1 MSETGEILFIIFV
14 IIAWIMMAYTLNF
27 HYLSFRSR
35 RNNRHED
42 MRIQNQKVKKSSH
55 FPQVTIQLPIYNE
68 KYVAR
73 RLIDAVCK
81 IDYPK
86 ELIEIQVLDDSD
98 DETSE
103 VIDSLV
109 DSFIQ
114 EGYDIKVIRR
124 NSRVGFKAGAL
135 QNGLKV
141 AKGEFI
147 AIFDADFIPPTNFL
161 ERVIPYFSNSKI
173 GLVQCRWGHVN
184 EGYSVLT
191 GAQAVSLDLHFL
203 VEQKA
208 KSISHLFMNFNGTA
222 GMWRASC
229 IVDAGGWHTRTLVED
244 LDLSYRAQLKGWK
257 CIFVEDIIV
266 DAELPVQMNA
276 AKRQQFRWA
285 KGSMQVAS
293 KLLID
298 ILGHGGLSLD
308 TKVQVFIQLTKHV
321 INPLFLIQFLIFPI
335 LLALNIK
342 IQTTAWSA
350 VAGIAIYVI
359 LGPASYIFMI
369 RKIWGKNWKSKA
381 LQYLFLIFFASGISI
396 NNAIAVIDAMIGKKN
411 EFLRTPK
418 FGVMQKKQKWENN
431 SYVLPFTKTTVIEI
445 FFAMYGCLAM
455 IISLMSGNPLFIPV
469 IALQTLGFVYVA
481 YLSITQSLTR
491 NDNKRSFKDVSHPN
505 RHYSSKSLNDFE
517 AIYFKKREVINTRS
531 YLKSLIKTS
540 VTRKDEAK
548 IYRRQS
554 KVLGIGLLIF
564 VFVTGIFVY
573 LGYQTTIYPLDRA
586 VAYLERAE
594 TAQTPEVLVDYVN
607 LAKQNLPSEGNPVW
621 PFATARTDFN
631 SIQNELDALALR
643 GRLVSY
649 LEPNSE
655 SYNTALID
663 MHNSV
668 QKISTNLTEATPFL
682 FASLT
687 NIILA
692 SAWILVMAIIF
703 KVVTRK
709 RENIKDYEQQ

>member
-1 MSETGEILFIIFV
+1 MSGTGELLFIIFI
-14 IIAWIMMAYTLNF
+14 IIAWIMTAYTLNF

-35 RNNRHED
+35 RNSRHESI
-42 MRIQNQKVKKSSH
+42 RIKNQEVKNGSH
-55 FPQVTIQLPIYNE
+55 FPCVTVQLPIYNE

-86 ELIEIQVLDDSD
+86 ENMEIQVLDDSD
-98 DETSE
+98 DETSN

-109 DSFIQ
+109 DSYIK

-124 NSRVGFKAGAL
+124 NSRIGFKAGAL
-135 QNGLKV
+135 QNGLKF

-147 AIFDADFIPPTNFL
+147 AIFDADFIPPVNFL
-161 ERVIPYFSNSKI
+161 VRLIPYFSNPKI

-184 EGYSVLT
+184 EGFSVLT

-222 GMWRASC
+222 GIWRLTC
-229 IVDAGGWHTRTLVED
+229 IVDSGGWHTRTLVED
-244 LDLSYRAQLKGWK
+244 LDLSYRAQLRGWK
-257 CIFVEDIIV
+257 CIFVEDMIV

-293 KLLID
+293 KLLIG
-298 ILGHGGLSLD
+298 ILVHGGISMD
-308 TKVQVFIQLTKHV
+308 TKVQAFIQLTKHV

-350 VAGIAIYVI
+350 VVGIAIYVI
-359 LGPASYIFMI
+359 MGPASYIFMI

-381 LQYLFLIFFASGISI
+381 LQYLYLIFFASGISI
-396 NNAIAVIDAMIGKKN
+396 NNSIAVIDGVVGKKN

-418 FGVMQKKQKWENN
+418 FGVVQNKQQWKNK
-431 SYVLPFTKTTVIEI
+431 SYVLPFTKTTALEI
-445 FFAMYGCLAM
+445 FFALYGCIAI
-455 IISLMSGNPLFIPV
+455 IISLMSWNPLFIPV
-469 IALQTLGFVYVA
+469 IALQTLGFAYVA

-491 NDNKRSFKDVSHPN
+491 NDTKRSLKTMSQSKPFHPPKSMNKVDDV
-505 RHYSSKSLNDFE
+505 YS
-517 AIYFKKREVINTRS
+517 KKKEIINTRS
-531 YLKSLIKTS
+531 YLRSLITTY
-540 VTRKDEAK
+540 VTRKDEVK

-554 KVLGIGLLIF
+554 KMLGIGLLVF
-564 VFVTGIFVY
+564 VFVTGIFVF
-573 LGYQTTIYPLDRA
+573 LGYQATVYPLDKA

-607 LAKQNLPSEGNPVW
+607 LAKQNLPTEGNPVW

-649 LEPNSE
+649 LEPNSD

-687 NIILA
+687 NIILVCV
-692 SAWILVMAIIF
+692 WIFVIAIIF

-709 RENIKDYEQQ
+709 KENIKDYEHQ